1 MSFSHIRFD
10 PHSMAEIFGGLAN
23 VSYILI
29 RQPQIIIGFGILRF
43 ELKGPLEVGDRIVEL
58 FF

>member
-1 MSFSHIRFD
+1 
-10 PHSMAEIFGGLAN
+10 MAEIFGGLAN